1 MGKNSDDIPVGSL
14 NEKHVPSSC
23 CHADKI
29 NDEYSFVRLE
39 AQNGNVNGDELAGEG
54 EVSKAERDNDEVDD
68 LMGGVG
74 ERGEREESG
83 EQTSSVNPQERTKD
97 SNEQVDQART
107 AGEWDGEGSEGVVDG
122 GKSVGGH
129 RGGRTSSPATSSPSR
144 RTRTSSNSPAPSD
157 PAQDLLSPTSKRGKG
172 RGRGRPSS
180 RSGVKDGDQG
190 VSGEEVASK
199 EKEGDTAVTEEEQQG
214 RKGKRKK
221 LGSKSANKRRKGGNS
236 EEEEDGEE
244 KEDHDLK

>member
-1 MGKNSDDIPVGSL
+1 MD
-14 NEKHVPSSC
+14 
-23 CHADKI
+23 
-29 NDEYSFVRLE
+29 
-39 AQNGNVNGDELAGEG
+39 
-54 EVSKAERDNDEVDD
+54 
-68 LMGGVG
+68 GVG
-74 ERGEREESG
+74 EQGESG

-97 SNEQVDQART
+97 FDEQVDQART
-107 AGEWDGEGSEGVVDG
+107 AGEWEGEGGEGVVDG

-199 EKEGDTAVTEEEQQG
+199 EEGDTAVTEEEQQG

>member
-1 MGKNSDDIPVGSL
+1 MKNTS
-14 NEKHVPSSC
+14 PSPCS
-23 CHADKI
+23 HADKI
-29 NDEYSFVRLE
+29 NYEYSFVRLE
-39 AQNGNVNGDELAGEG
+39 AQNGNVNGDELVEG
-54 EVSKAERDNDEVDD
+54 EVSKSERDNDEVDD
-68 LMGGVG
+68 LMDGTGG
-74 ERGEREESG
+74 RGEGEESG

-97 SNEQVDQART
+97 SDEGVDQART

-157 PAQDLLSPTSKRGKG
+157 PAQDILSPTSKRGKG

-190 VSGEEVASK
+190 VSGEEVTSK